1 MADVEIGT
9 EASPMAA
16 EASRDGF
23 KITRGVDAREQDST
37 EARKKLK
44 DAEDAVGK
52 RGGDTPGGGDGDASG
67 DDVGKK
73 DEPGAGDKDTD
84 ADAMDFSDLKQPESL
99 DPEDP
104 ESIAAWDSEYLTEGD
119 FNLERF
125 QKEVSKN
132 MAAEGGSAVLD
143 EKTYEYLKLKGVG
156 KKVVDQVIADR
167 LKALKADEHDK
178 VDQDFKVFDHVHS
191 MEVSKV
197 ADGSVVFREAIE
209 WARKGYSEA
218 ARERFNKIMS
228 GEDLEAKQD
237 AAELLVNKYARSD
250 AFKATEEARIKAN
263 RKREPTR
270 DATNARGAP
279 SGASKE
285 VFATRDEWRAAR
297 KAAKGDLVK
306 LREIDRIRK
315 NSGF

>member
-16 EASRDGF
+16 EATSEGF

-44 DAEDAVGK
+44 EDAA
-52 RGGDTPGGGDGDASG
+52 GGPDKDVDGGDGEEGSN
-67 DDVGKK
+67 
-73 DEPGAGDKDTD
+73 PD
-84 ADAMDFSDLKQPESL
+84 ADPAGEEDGKPDFSDLKQPESL

-167 LKALKADEHDK
+167 LKALKADEQGK

-218 ARERFNKIMS
+218 AQERFNKIMS

-250 AFKATEEARIKAN
+250 DFKAAEDARIKAS
-263 RKREPTR
+263 RKREPSR
-270 DATNARGAP
+270 DATKARGAP
-279 SGASKE
+279 SGGSQE
-285 VFATRDEWRAAR
+285 VFATKEEWRAAR
-297 KAAKGDLVK
+297 KRAGGDLVK
-306 LREIDRIRK
+306 LREVDRIRK
-315 NSGF
+315 NSRF